1 MAVVAKDSNNGN
13 RQHCHQV
20 QPQQRQGLHR
30 LNPVDNSVAHA
41 AAAAIVH
48 MTTMQQQL
56 LSTGR
61 PIRATSTD
69 GCCCLAW

>member
-1 MAVVAKDSNNGN
+1 MAVAAKDSNNDN
-13 RQHCHQV
+13 RHHCHPV

-41 AAAAIVH
+41 AAAIVH
-48 MTTMQQQL
+48 MTTMQQQH